1 MSKTA
6 KDTIYISNT
15 TQGAL
20 CLNCSY
26 YVDGKLVPVY
36 HNILPARQS
45 IGVAIPIEDWNRVKD
60 TEIVQNWIEG
70 GFLLPEKKK
79 VTIDQE
85 TWKTTV
91 PEPTGELKEASI
103 SNLAKGNEAT
113 TVEGTRRSKTRLKA

>member
-15 TQGAL
+15 TQGKI
-20 CLNCSY
+20 CLNCSH
-26 YVDGKLVPVY
+26 YVDGKLIPIFY
-36 HNILPARQS
+36 DILPARESLGIQ
-45 IGVAIPIEDWNRVKD
+45 IPIEDWNRVKN
-60 TEIVQNWIEG
+60 TEIVQNWVEG

-85 TWKTTV
+85 TWKTTL
-91 PEPTGELKEASI
+91 PEPTGELKDASI